1 MRRLIAAIL
10 MLACGQAL
18 AQGAGPR
25 EVFQLDQ
32 YVIKVDGAIEPGEY
46 RSSFVD
52 RRTGIEVFWQADS
65 HNLQV
70 AMRSPGSGWL
80 ALGLGSAGMNGAVM
94 IIGFQDGQGNW
105 VVQEHLGKPFFRHAP
120 AEKPRLVS
128 GQARLVDGRLV
139 MEFVLPLV
147 LANGQ
152 AIAPGRELP
161 FLLAYHKDKG
171 KLSKHSKKSSGS
183 LKMTRTPVQPTETGR
198 EK

>member
-1 MRRLIAAIL
+1 MRRLIAVIL
-10 MLACGQAL
+10 ILTAGQAL
-18 AQGAGPR
+18 AQGDGPR

-32 YVIKVDGAIEPGEY
+32 PATKVDGAIEPGEY
-46 RSSFVD
+46 RSTFVD
-52 RRTGIEVFWQADS
+52 PRTGIEVFWQADS

-70 AMRSPGSGWL
+70 ALRSPGSGWL

-94 IIGFQDGQGNW
+94 IIGFQDAQGNW
-105 VVQEHLGKPFFRHAP
+105 VVQEHLGKAFFRHAP
-120 AEKPRLVS
+120 AEKPRLIS
-128 GQARLVDGRLV
+128 GQAKLVDGRLV

-152 AIAPGRELP
+152 VIAPGRELP

-171 KLSKHSKKSSGS
+171 KLSKHSKKSFGS
-183 LKMTRTPVQPTETGR
+183 LKMTRSPAQPTETGR